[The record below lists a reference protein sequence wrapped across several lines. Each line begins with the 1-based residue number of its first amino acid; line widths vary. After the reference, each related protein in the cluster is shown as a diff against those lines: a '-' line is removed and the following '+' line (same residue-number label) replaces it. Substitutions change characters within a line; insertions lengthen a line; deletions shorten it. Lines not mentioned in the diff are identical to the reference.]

1 MMKKLHYIF
10 VLLTILAI
18 HQPVTAN
25 ICSPPLHYDPLL
37 KNNGNYNGGNNGTNG
52 DDNKFFVNS
61 QITVSNLYPNPA
73 DNYVE
78 IDYHIQDNVTDVK
91 LTIRNVLGVLV
102 GEYGLANSGSKLH
115 IDTSRLSAGV
125 YFYTLSLH
133 NKNVATK
140 KLLIRN

>member
-1 MMKKLHYIF
+1 MTKKIHYIF
-10 VLLTILAI
+10 GLLIYLAI
-18 HQPVTAN
+18 TDSSAAAIRLPQQGIPVPTETT
-25 ICSPPLHYDPLL
+25 S
-37 KNNGNYNGGNNGTNG
+37 GTNG
-52 DDNKFFVNS
+52 TANDENKLYVS
-61 QITVSNLYPNPA
+61 TQLTVSNLYPNPA

-78 IDYHIQDNVTDVK
+78 LDYNLQDNTSDVK

-102 GEYGLANSGSKLH
+102 GEYGLVIHGSKLH

-125 YFYTLSLH
+125 YFYTLSIH

>member
-1 MMKKLHYIF
+1 MMKKLHYILA
-10 VLLTILAI
+10 LLTILAI
-18 HQPVTAN
+18 NDPISAATG
-25 ICSPPLHYDPLL
+25 SPPQSTPDPSQII
-37 KNNGNYNGGNNGTNG
+37 GGNNGTN
-52 DDNKFFVNS
+52 DENKLYVS
-61 QITVSNLYPNPA
+61 TQITVSNLYPNPA

-78 IDYHIQDNVTDVK
+78 IDYHIQDHTATDAK

-102 GEYGLANSGSKLH
+102 GEYGLGNNGGKLH